1 MTNFE
6 VPSICRETAMK
17 KITAILLV
25 ATLALGTAAV
35 AEETSLYSQYGYNKA
50 KTTVQSDNALPFM
63 IDIEKTPG
71 WMVYLEGGYQWNF
84 FRGAGLEIREAG
96 TKVYDQKKNHT
107 KSGVAGAIALGYN
120 FCPKFP
126 LTVGVKVGAG
136 PQNRLH
142 MTYNA
147 HPSEAD
153 PPVGKVEAWEKIQLY
168 TLDFALDYDFK
179 SKSKLTP
186 FVGLN
191 FGIAMI
197 TQRAS
202 AKAVLDDVTV
212 RGGYDKRRRF
222 NLMGGVRT
230 GLKYDVNKCVALT
243 FFGQYSYLGTIK
255 GKSFTMVDD
264 VGHVADART
273 KNIKA
278 HMVEAKLGIRIAF

>member
-1 MTNFE
+1 
-6 VPSICRETAMK
+6 MK
-17 KITAILLV
+17 NVTAIFMAAVLV
-25 ATLALGTAAV
+25 LGTVAV

-50 KTTVQSDNALPFM
+50 KATVQSDNALPFM
-63 IDIEKTPG
+63 VDIEKTPG

-84 FRGAGLEIREAG
+84 FRGAGLEVKNAAG
-96 TKVYDQKKNHT
+96 GTIFDQKKNHT
-107 KSGVAGAIALGYN
+107 KSGAAGAIALGYN

-126 LTVGVKVGAG
+126 LTVGLKVGAG

-142 MTYNA
+142 M
-147 HPSEAD
+147 SETRD
-153 PPVGKVEAWEKIQLY
+153 MEFGWSGKFESWQKIRLY

-191 FGIAMI
+191 FGLAMI

-202 AKAVLDDVTV
+202 AKARIYDDGGDLQATA
-212 RGGYDKRRRF
+212 RGDYGNRRKF
-222 NLMGGVRT
+222 NLMGGFRT
-230 GLKYDVNKCVALT
+230 GLKYDVNKRVALT

-255 GKSFTMVDD
+255 GKGFTMTSN
-264 VGHVADART
+264 DAGYEAPLDAHT
-273 KNIKA
+273 KKIKA